1 MHNFCEEYEKQL
13 VPVLAKN
20 NISHHR
26 VLDSHLVEDFQ
37 SAVARALSLPLEH
50 VENVYEQ
57 FKSEYAIGDEPM
69 CSYISHWFIEYLDPT
84 YGVVQFMIDTD
95 CKTSTNYILSNELD
109 LVCVTNVNL
118 DRHKKVVCFVCS
130 YYKNPG
136 MNNTWRPDVLLV
148 NDMQVI
154 PINQVE
160 ETFSKIGFNTN
171 IWKCPEL
178 MVRKVYSTKNNTSIY
193 PEIQDVPYTEGILMR
208 EFRRTR

>member
-13 VPVLAKN
+13 VPILAKN
-20 NISHHR
+20 DISHHR
-26 VLDSHLVEDFQ
+26 ILDSHLVEDFQ
-37 SAVARALSLPLEH
+37 SAIARALSLPLEH

-57 FKSEYAIGDEPM
+57 FKKEYTVGNETI
-69 CSYISHWFIEYLDPT
+69 CSYISHWFIEYLEPT

-95 CKTSTNYILSNELD
+95 CKTSTNYKLSNELD

-130 YYKNPG
+130 YYKN
-136 MNNTWRPDVLLV
+136 NTWRPDVLLI

-160 ETFSKIGFNTN
+160 ETFSKIGLDTSV
-171 IWKCPEL
+171 WKCPES
-178 MVRKVYSTKNNTSIY
+178 MVRKVYSTKNNASIY
-193 PEIQDVPYTEGILMR
+193 PETQDVLYTEGILMR
-208 EFRRTR
+208 ELRRMKK